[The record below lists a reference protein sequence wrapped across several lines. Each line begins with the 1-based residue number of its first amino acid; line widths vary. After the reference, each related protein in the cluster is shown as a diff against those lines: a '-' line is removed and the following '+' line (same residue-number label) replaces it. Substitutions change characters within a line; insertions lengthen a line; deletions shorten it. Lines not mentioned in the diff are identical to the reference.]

1 MIYEQLTLDCLPS
14 TESDNRQSSPQGSP
28 VSLTALQEKV
38 AAIVTSVTCG
48 GKLRECLEKLNRV
61 GSSVKIRPVYS
72 QEAISGFSAGC
83 STTLPRWGI
92 LSVGECGELVMSAP
106 RTEEK
111 EYPLWLGTP
120 TASMTKRSKK
130 FKRKT
135 LTPAE
140 FVEKFP
146 TPTASRH
153 DDCPSERRRHTPSL
167 DAYVNM
173 FPTPTVCGNY
183 NKKEQAKRPGM
194 DLRQ

>member
-111 EYPLWLGTP
+111 EYSLWLGTP

-140 FVEKFP
+140 FVERVKE
-146 TPTASRH
+146 TALNVCKEV
-153 DDCPSERRRHTPSL
+153 DCYERKRIETNIENIAGEMER
-167 DAYVNM
+167 AI
-173 FPTPTVCGNY
+173 
-183 NKKEQAKRPGM
+183 EQ
-194 DLRQ
+194 